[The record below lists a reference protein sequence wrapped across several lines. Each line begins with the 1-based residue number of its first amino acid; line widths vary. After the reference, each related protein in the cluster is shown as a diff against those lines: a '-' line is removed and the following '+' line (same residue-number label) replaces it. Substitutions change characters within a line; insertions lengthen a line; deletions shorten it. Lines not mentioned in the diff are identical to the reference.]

1 MFSGLLAHAWLR
13 LLYSSGPAAQG
24 TVLPTVDWALLC
36 QLVIKRYVCRSVCS
50 ETFLGQVTRLCQVDS
65 QS

>member
-36 QLVIKRYVCRSVCS
+36 QLVIKRIVADMFVGQSVLRHS
-50 ETFLGQVTRLCQVDS
+50 SAR
-65 QS
+65 

>member
-24 TVLPTVDWALLC
+24 TVLPTVDWALLY
-36 QLVIKRYVCRSVCS
+36 QLVIKRIVADMSV
-50 ETFLGQVTRLCQVDS
+50 GQSVLRHSLAR
-65 QS
+65 

>member
-24 TVLPTVDWALLC
+24 TVLPTVDRTLLC
-36 QLVIKRYVCRSVCS
+36 QLVIKRIVADMSV
-50 ETFLGQVTRLCQVDS
+50 GQSVLRHS
-65 QS
+65 SAR